1 MFSIIQDLYRVL
13 TSAQKF
19 SLLRLQFLVIL
30 MAFAEV
36 VGVASIGPF
45 LSLAGDTSQLSGDSI
60 LANVFEYSGIKD
72 INDFI
77 FVAGLAVLML
87 LTIATIISTLTV
99 RYLLHFAQRLGANFA
114 ATLFTHYMSKSWL
127 FHASGNS
134 SQLMNNITIEC
145 NRVTVGIIYPIMV
158 MNARIV
164 LAFAILLLLLSIDPF
179 ITLIGL
185 FGFATI
191 YIIIFYFVKLKL
203 SKNGLAVSINQAL
216 RFKLMNEGFG
226 GIKDTLLLGRSYSF
240 NKQFKKASLELGYA
254 MGSNSTLNEVP
265 KYWVELVALGTMVSL
280 VLYLLVTNDGNLA
293 FILPEL
299 GVFAMASYKLMPAF
313 QQVYG
318 NLTYVKASGP
328 ALNSIKG
335 DLLEWKNSQLELTEI
350 SKRQHQLRSAIELK
364 DLSFQYPNKSE
375 IALSNINMKI
385 NSNNIIGVVGESGS
399 GKSTLID
406 IILGLI
412 SPSSGEILID
422 GIVLNNR
429 NIRNWQN
436 SIGYVPQTIFLAD
449 ASIKE
454 NVAFGLHA
462 DDIDENRVVEAIK
475 LANLEE
481 HVRTLPEGINSLVG
495 EKGVQLSGGQRQRI
509 AIARA
514 LYNDPNVIVFDEA
527 TSALDG
533 LTEKVIMDSI
543 YKLSQTKTIILIAHR
558 LNTVKNCDV
567 IYLFDKG
574 KLIDSG
580 SFEEMKDRNNHFKLM
595 AEHS

>member
-1 MFSIIQDLYRVL
+1 MFSIIKDLYRVL
-13 TSAQKF
+13 TTAQKF
-19 SLLRLQFLVIL
+19 SLFRLQFLVIL

-45 LSLAGDTSQLSGDSI
+45 LSLAGDSSLLNGSSF
-60 LANVFEYSGIKD
+60 LAKTYDISGIQNE
-72 INDFI
+72 NDFI
-77 FVAGLAVLML
+77 FLAGVGVLIL
-87 LTIATIISTLTV
+87 LTIATIISTFTV

-134 SQLMNNITIEC
+134 SKLMNNITIEC

-164 LAFAILLLLLSIDPF
+164 LAIAILALLLSMNPF

-185 FGFATI
+185 FGFAGI
-191 YIIIFYFVKLKL
+191 YILIFYFVKLKL
-203 SKNGLAVSINQAL
+203 AQNGLAVSKNQAL

-240 NKQFKKASLELGYA
+240 NKQFNKASLELGYA
-254 MGSNSTLNEVP
+254 MGSNSTLNEAP

-280 VLYLLVTNDGNLA
+280 VLYLLVANDGNLA
-293 FILPEL
+293 LILPEL

-328 ALNSIKG
+328 ALDSIKV
-335 DLLEWKNSQLELTEI
+335 DLLEWKNNQ
-350 SKRQHQLRSAIELK
+350 SKLSETSSFQHQLKSSIELK
-364 DLSFQYPNKSE
+364 DLSFQYPNKVDT
-375 IALSNINMKI
+375 ALSSVNMKI
-385 NSNNIIGVVGESGS
+385 KSKNIIGVVGESGS

-412 SPSSGEILID
+412 SPTSGEILID
-422 GIVLNNR
+422 GISLNSKNK
-429 NIRNWQN
+429 RNWQN

-449 ASIKE
+449 ASIKN
-454 NVAFGLHA
+454 NVAFGLHE
-462 DDIDENRVVEAIK
+462 DDIDEKKVIHSIK

-481 HVRTLPEGINSLVG
+481 HIKTLPDGINSLVG

-543 YKLSQTKTIILIAHR
+543 YELAQTKTIIPIAHR

-567 IYLFDKG
+567 IYLFEKG

-580 SFEEMKDRNNHFKLM
+580 SFEEMKNRNSHFKLM

>member
-1 MFSIIQDLYRVL
+1 MFSIIKDLYRVL
-13 TSAQKF
+13 TTAQKL
-19 SLLRLQFLVIL
+19 SLFRLQFLVIL

-45 LSLAGDTSQLSGDSI
+45 LSLAGESNQLIGEHW
-60 LANVFEYSGIKD
+60 LAKIFDFTGIKD
-72 INDFI
+72 KNDFI
-77 FVAGLAVLML
+77 FLVGVGVLIL
-87 LTIATIISTLTV
+87 LTTATIVSTFTV

-114 ATLFTHYMSKSWL
+114 ATLFNHYMSKPWL

-134 SQLMNNITIEC
+134 SKLMNNLTVEC

-164 LAFAILLLLLSIDPF
+164 LALAILTLLLSMNPV

-191 YIIIFYFVKLKL
+191 YILIFYFVKLKL
-203 SKNGLAVSINQAL
+203 VKNGFTISKNAAL

-226 GIKDTLLLGRSYSF
+226 GIKDTLLLGRSFSF
-240 NKQFKKASLELGYA
+240 NKQFNEASLKLGYA
-254 MGSNSTLNEVP
+254 YGSNSTLNEAP

-280 VLYLLVTNDGNLA
+280 VLYLLVANNGNLA
-293 FILPEL
+293 LILPEL

-318 NLTYVKASGP
+318 NLTYVKSSGP
-328 ALNSIKG
+328 ALDNIKN
-335 DLLEWKNSQLELTEI
+335 DLLEWKNSHSELLET
-350 SKRQHQLRSAIELK
+350 STAQHKLQSSIELK
-364 DLSFQYPNKSE
+364 DLNFKYPNKEE
-375 IALSNINMKI
+375 IALSNINIMIK
-385 NSNNIIGVVGESGS
+385 SNNVVGIVGESGS

-412 SPSSGEILID
+412 SPTSGEILID
-422 GIVLNNR
+422 GIPLNSR
-429 NIRNWQN
+429 NLRDWQN

-449 ASIKE
+449 ASIKD

-462 DDIDENRVVEAIK
+462 DDIDEKRVIRAVK
-475 LANLEE
+475 LANLEDYIA
-481 HVRTLPEGINSLVG
+481 TLPEGINALVG

-514 LYNDPNVIVFDEA
+514 LYNDPDVIVFDEA

-543 YKLSQTKTIILIAHR
+543 YELSQIKTIILIAHR

-567 IYLFDKG
+567 IYLFEKG

-580 SFEEMKDRNNHFKLM
+580 GFEEMKKRNSHFKLM
-595 AEHS
+595 ADHS

>member
-1 MFSIIQDLYRVL
+1 
-13 TSAQKF
+13 
-19 SLLRLQFLVIL
+19 
-30 MAFAEV
+30 
-36 VGVASIGPF
+36 
-45 LSLAGDTSQLSGDSI
+45 
-60 LANVFEYSGIKD
+60 
-72 INDFI
+72 
-77 FVAGLAVLML
+77 
-87 LTIATIISTLTV
+87 
-99 RYLLHFAQRLGANFA
+99 
-114 ATLFTHYMSKSWL
+114 
-127 FHASGNS
+127 
-134 SQLMNNITIEC
+134 
-145 NRVTVGIIYPIMV
+145 
-158 MNARIV
+158 
-164 LAFAILLLLLSIDPF
+164 
-179 ITLIGL
+179 
-185 FGFATI
+185 
-191 YIIIFYFVKLKL
+191 
-203 SKNGLAVSINQAL
+203 
-216 RFKLMNEGFG
+216 
-226 GIKDTLLLGRSYSF
+226 
-240 NKQFKKASLELGYA
+240 
-254 MGSNSTLNEVP
+254 
-265 KYWVELVALGTMVSL
+265 
-280 VLYLLVTNDGNLA
+280 
-293 FILPEL
+293 
-299 GVFAMASYKLMPAF
+299 
-313 QQVYG
+313 
-318 NLTYVKASGP
+318 
-328 ALNSIKG
+328 
-335 DLLEWKNSQLELTEI
+335 
-350 SKRQHQLRSAIELK
+350 
-364 DLSFQYPNKSE
+364 
-375 IALSNINMKI
+375 MKI

-422 GIVLNNR
+422 GIALSNS

-462 DDIDENRVVEAIK
+462 DEIDEKRVVEAIK

-481 HVRTLPEGINSLVG
+481 HIRTLPEGINSLVG

-543 YKLSQTKTIILIAHR
+543 YQLSQTKTIILIAHR

>member
-1 MFSIIQDLYRVL
+1 LF
-13 TSAQKF
+13 
-19 SLLRLQFLVIL
+19 RLQFLVIL
-30 MAFAEV
+30 MAFTEV

-45 LSLAGDTSQLSGDSI
+45 LSLAGDTNQLVGDSF
-60 LANVFEYSGIKD
+60 LAEIFKFTGIENKS
-72 INDFI
+72 DFI
-77 FVAGLAVLML
+77 FLAGLGVLML
-87 LTIATIISTLTV
+87 LTIATIVSTFTV

-114 ATLFTHYMSKSWL
+114 ATLFTHYMSQSWL

-134 SQLMNNITIEC
+134 SKLMNNITIEC

-164 LAFAILLLLLSIDPF
+164 LALAILTLLLSMNPV

-185 FGFATI
+185 IGFASI
-191 YIIIFYFVKLKL
+191 YILIFYFVRLKL
-203 SKNGLAVSINQAL
+203 AQNGLAVSQNQAL

-254 MGSNSTLNEVP
+254 MGSNSTLNEAP

-280 VLYLLVTNDGNLA
+280 VLYLLVVNNGNLA
-293 FILPEL
+293 LILPEL
-299 GVFAMASYKLMPAF
+299 GVFAMAAYKLMPAF

-328 ALNSIKG
+328 ALDNIKD
-335 DLLEWKNSQLELTEI
+335 DLLEWKNTRYELKEH
-350 SKRQHQLRSAIELK
+350 SSEQHKLQFSIELK
-364 DLSFQYPNKSE
+364 DLSFKYPNKE
-375 IALSNINMKI
+375 VTVLSNINMQI
-385 NSNNIIGVVGESGS
+385 NSKNIIGVVGESGS

-412 SPSSGEILID
+412 SPSSGQILID
-422 GIVLNNR
+422 GVLLDSKNLR
-429 NIRNWQN
+429 SWQN

-449 ASIKE
+449 ASIKD
-454 NVAFGLHA
+454 NVAFGLHK
-462 DDIDENRVVEAIK
+462 DDIDESKVIHAIK

-481 HVRTLPEGINSLVG
+481 HISAMPDGINSLVG

-514 LYNDPNVIVFDEA
+514 LYNDPDVIVFDEA

-543 YKLSQTKTIILIAHR
+543 YELSKIKTIILIAHR

-567 IYLFDKG
+567 IYLFEKG

-580 SFEEMKDRNNHFKLM
+580 GFEDMKNRNSHFKLM
-595 AEHS
+595 ADHS

>member
-1 MFSIIQDLYRVL
+1 MFSIIKDLYRVL
-13 TSAQKF
+13 TTAQKF
-19 SLLRLQFLVIL
+19 SLFRLQFLVIL

-45 LSLAGDTSQLSGDSI
+45 LSLAGDSNLLIGDSFFAKAFD
-60 LANVFEYSGIKD
+60 LTGIQDK
-72 INDFI
+72 NDFI
-77 FVAGLAVLML
+77 LLAGVGVLIL
-87 LTIATIISTLTV
+87 LTIATITSTFTV

-114 ATLFTHYMSKSWL
+114 ANLFTHYMSQSWL

-134 SQLMNNITIEC
+134 SKLMNNITIEC

-164 LAFAILLLLLSIDPF
+164 LALAILTLLISMNPL
-179 ITLIGL
+179 ITFIGL

-191 YIIIFYFVKLKL
+191 YILIFYFVKLKL
-203 SKNGLAVSINQAL
+203 VQNGLAVSKNQAL

-226 GIKDTLLLGRSYSF
+226 GIKDTLLLGRSFSF
-240 NKQFKKASLELGYA
+240 NTQFKKASIELGYA
-254 MGSNSTLNEVP
+254 MGSNSTLNEAP

-280 VLYLLVTNDGNLA
+280 VLYLLVVNDGNLA
-293 FILPEL
+293 LILPEL

-328 ALNSIKG
+328 ALDSIKD
-335 DLLEWKNSQLELTEI
+335 DLLEWKNTHSDILQT
-350 SKRQHQLRSAIELK
+350 STSQHQLQSSIELN
-364 DLSFQYPNKSE
+364 DLSFQYPNKAE
-375 IALSNINMKI
+375 TALSNINMKI
-385 NSNNIIGVVGESGS
+385 KSNNIIGVVGESGS

-412 SPSSGEILID
+412 SPTSGKILID
-422 GIVLNNR
+422 GIPLNSKNL
-429 NIRNWQN
+429 RNWQN

-449 ASIKE
+449 ASIKD
-454 NVAFGLHA
+454 NVAFGLHT
-462 DDIDENRVVEAIK
+462 DDINEERVINAIK

-481 HVRTLPEGINSLVG
+481 HIKTLPEGINSLVG

-514 LYNDPNVIVFDEA
+514 LYNDPDVIVFDEA

-543 YKLSQTKTIILIAHR
+543 YELSQTKTIILIAHR

-567 IYLFDKG
+567 IYLFEKG

-580 SFEEMKDRNNHFKLM
+580 GFEEMKKRNSHFKLM